1 MKNEI
6 EATFTDVDIAS
17 IRNKLKSVGARLV
30 VPERTMRRVV
40 IDYPDMRMQRTG
52 DSWVRVRDE
61 GDKVTLAYKK
71 TKEHDLSSIKEIEVT
86 VSDYQKTI
94 DIMLAM
100 GLVICSDQET
110 KRETWEL
117 DGVEI
122 EIDQWPWIPPIVEV
136 EGESK
141 SEIKTVSKKLGF
153 NWSDALFGSVIVAYE
168 KQYPNIKDIGVKIS
182 GESKI
187 KLDADKPDWLKE

>member
-17 IRNKLKSVGARLV
+17 IRNKLKSAGARLV

-61 GDKVTLAYKK
+61 GDKVTLTYKK

-117 DGVEI
+117 DGVEV

-136 EGESK
+136 EGESE
-141 SEIKTVSKKLGF
+141 SEIKAVSEKLGF

-182 GESKI
+182 SESKI
-187 KLDADKPDWLKE
+187 KLDSDKPDWLKE